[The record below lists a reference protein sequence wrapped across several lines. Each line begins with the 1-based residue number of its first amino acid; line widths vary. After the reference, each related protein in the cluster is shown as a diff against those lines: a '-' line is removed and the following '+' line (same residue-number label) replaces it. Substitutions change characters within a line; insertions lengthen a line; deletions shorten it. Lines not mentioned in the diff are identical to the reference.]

1 MQENIELREQ
11 IRELNSKVD
20 KILFVLIGDE
30 DLAQQGLVK
39 KVDSHDKWI
48 QEKKIHD
55 AKVIAISSGV
65 SGLAIYLLNFWMTM
79 KGNG

>member
-79 KGNG
+79 KGN

>member
-1 MQENIELREQ
+1 MAELEIKEQ